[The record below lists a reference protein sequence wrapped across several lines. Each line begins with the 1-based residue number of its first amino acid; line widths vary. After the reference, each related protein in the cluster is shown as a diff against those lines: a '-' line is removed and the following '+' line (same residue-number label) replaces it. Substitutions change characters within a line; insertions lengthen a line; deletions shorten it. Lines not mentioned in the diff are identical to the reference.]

1 MPEIVTTNVSLQTV
15 QAKKLAKP
23 PTIANCKER
32 TALAMLNKPQA
43 TKPTSIVKNSQSNPK
58 L

>member
-1 MPEIVTTNVSLQTV
+1 METTYVSLQIV

-23 PTIANCKER
+23 PTFANCKER